1 MKRLRQER
9 LRRGWSLQKLGEK
22 AGMQGSDIS
31 KVERGIVMPYPSQR
45 RRLAKAIGCAPDE
58 LLEEVSD
65 VEPAVS
71 AH

>member
-1 MKRLRQER
+1 MTRLRQER

-22 AGMQGSDIS
+22 TGMQGSDIS

-45 RRLAKAIGCAPDE
+45 QRLAKAIGGAPDE